1 MFSTSL
7 VITTYNNPL
16 RLNLC
21 LQSLLQQSVLPDE
34 LLIAD
39 DGSGVATSELI
50 AQFSSKLK
58 INVKHV
64 WQEDEGFQLSRIRN
78 KAFARSEC
86 DYIIQTDGDLIF
98 HKHFI
103 RDHIAFAKAGCFV
116 SGTRSNID
124 QHQTELLLKSGAVPP
139 LTYYS
144 KGLKKRY
151 NALRIGVL
159 RGLNAMLQTS
169 PHNMHYVLG
178 CNMAFWKK
186 DLRDVNGYNE
196 LFKGWGKEDNDIA
209 ARLINAGKKL
219 RFLKFGGIVFHL
231 WHKGDSAVMLAE
243 NEKRFSQSI
252 RDKLIVAE
260 KGMDQYC

>member
-7 VITTYNNPL
+7 IVTTYNNPV

-21 LQSLLQQSVLPDE
+21 LQSILQQSILPDE

-39 DGSGVATSELI
+39 DGSGIATSELI
-50 AQFSSKLK
+50 MQFSSKFK

-64 WQEDEGFQLSRIRN
+64 WQEDDGFQLSRIRN
-78 KAFARSEC
+78 KAFAQSAC
-86 DYIIQTDGDLIF
+86 DYLIQTDGDLIF
-98 HKHFI
+98 HKHFV

-116 SGTRSNID
+116 SGARTNID
-124 QHQTELLLKSGAVPP
+124 EYQTELLLKNTAAPQ
-139 LTYYS
+139 LKYYS
-144 KGLKKRY
+144 KGLEKRY
-151 NALRIGVL
+151 NALRNGFL
-159 RGLNAMLQTS
+159 RKLNGLLQTS

-186 DLRDVNGYNE
+186 DLQEVNGYNE
-196 LFKGWGKEDNDIA
+196 VFKGWGKEDNDIA

-231 WHKGDSAVMLAE
+231 WHKGDSASMLHE
-243 NEKRFSQSI
+243 NEKIFNQSI
-252 RDKLIVAE
+252 QNNLTVAE
-260 KGMDQYC
+260 KGMDQY